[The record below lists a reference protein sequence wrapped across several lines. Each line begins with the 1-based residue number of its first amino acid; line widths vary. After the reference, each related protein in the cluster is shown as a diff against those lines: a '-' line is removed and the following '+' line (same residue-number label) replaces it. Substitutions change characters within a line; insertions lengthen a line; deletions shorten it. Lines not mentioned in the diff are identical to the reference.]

1 MSWIVLD
8 YVYRLTYRSPY
19 QGRSTKLIKLYFWPT
34 PNGYK
39 ISILLEEL
47 GLPYEVEAIHIGK
60 GEQFAE
66 DFLKVS
72 PNNKIPAI
80 VDMQGPAGKPYALFE
95 SAAIMMYL
103 AEKAGFQ
110 FMPNEISARYHVVQ
124 WLTFQAASMG
134 PMLGQAHHFRE
145 YAKEK
150 VPYAIERFTL
160 EAGRLYRVLEK
171 RLSEKEYLAG
181 DYSIADMATYPWLR
195 SHAFQGQTLEEFP
208 SIQRWYSAVRA
219 RPAVQRGL
227 AVLKQR
233 FEKNKKPPA
242 GNAWENL
249 FGNRQFM
256 ARTPT
261 ALDDLASNQKIGR
274 TPREED

>member
-1 MSWIVLD
+1 MDEEGASM
-8 YVYRLTYRSPY
+8 
-19 QGRSTKLIKLYFWPT
+19 IKLYFWPT

-47 GLPYEVEAIHIGK
+47 GLPYEVKAVHIGK

-80 VDMQGPAGKPYALFE
+80 VDPEGPGGKPYALFE

-103 AEKAGFQ
+103 AEKSGFQ
-110 FMPNEISARYHVVQ
+110 FMPSDVGGRYEVAQ
-124 WLTFQAASMG
+124 WLIFQAASMG

-150 VPYAIERFTL
+150 LPYAIDRFTS
-160 EAGRLYRVLEK
+160 EAGRLYRVMEK
-171 RLSEKEYLAG
+171 RLSEREFLAG
-181 DYSIADMATYPWLR
+181 HYSIADMAAYPWLR
-195 SHAFQGQTLEEFP
+195 SHTFQGQKLEDYP

-227 AVLKQR
+227 AVLGEH
-233 FEKNKKPPA
+233 FEKNKKVPA
-242 GNAWENL
+242 GKAWDNL
-249 FGNRQFM
+249 FG
-256 ARTPT
+256 
-261 ALDDLASNQKIGR
+261 SNQFATNASDGGASK
-274 TPREED
+274 

>member
-1 MSWIVLD
+1 
-8 YVYRLTYRSPY
+8 
-19 QGRSTKLIKLYFWPT
+19 LIKLYFWPT

-47 GLPYEVEAIHIGK
+47 GIPYEVQSIHIGK

-80 VDMQGPAGKPYALFE
+80 VDLKGPSEKPYALFE

-103 AEKAGFQ
+103 AEKANFK
-110 FMPNEISARYHVVQ
+110 FMPKELGARYEVMQ
-124 WLTFQAASMG
+124 WLSFQVASMG

-145 YAKEK
+145 YAKDK
-150 VPYAIERFTL
+150 SPYAIERFTA
-160 EAGRLYRVLEK
+160 EAGRLYRVLEN
-171 RLSEKEYLAG
+171 RLSQHEYLAG

-195 SHAFQGQTLEEFP
+195 SHAFQGQKLEDYP
-208 SIQRWYSAVRA
+208 AVQRWYSAVRA

-233 FEKNKKPPA
+233 FEKNKKPPS
-242 GNAWENL
+242 GDAWNNL
-249 FGNRQFM
+249 FGDRQFE
-256 ARTPT
+256 AHNTS
-261 ALDDLASNQKIGR
+261 ASGGSAIKLED
-274 TPREED
+274 RENDS